1 MGAATRCALLLAL
14 VVLVAAARTA
24 VGDGGA
30 GNGGGGGQA
39 TEEEQVL
46 RLWSSAAARGREAE
60 DEDRFFKWEWED
72 DEDEDVVDEDEDDD
86 DEDHVMA
93 VQGRG
98 ACRNVVNVDS
108 FGAAGDGDADDTQ
121 VRAYRPIISAF
132 RFHTV
137 ALHHACMRTVNI
149 IFIWSVTLHSNTL
162 LPKRFHHL
170 LGF

>member
-1 MGAATRCALLLAL
+1 MAL

-24 VGDGGA
+24 VGDGGS

-39 TEEEQVL
+39 TEEDQVL

-72 DEDEDVVDEDEDDD
+72 DEDEDVVDEDEDDGEE
-86 DEDHVMA
+86 EDHVMA

-108 FGAAGDGDADDTQ
+108 FGAAGDGDSDDTQ
-121 VRAYRPIISAF
+121 VRADRPIISAF